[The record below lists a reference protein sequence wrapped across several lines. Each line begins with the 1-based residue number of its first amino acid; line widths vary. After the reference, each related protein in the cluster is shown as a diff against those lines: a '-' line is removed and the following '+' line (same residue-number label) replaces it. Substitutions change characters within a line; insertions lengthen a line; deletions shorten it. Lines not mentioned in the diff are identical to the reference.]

1 MVRRDVGKGGEKELK
16 TKKTNRDEVRGNTL
30 AILLT
35 DAQKE
40 AVEREANKAGLSMSA
55 WARMIIAE
63 KINQKKKTKER
74 MR

>member
-1 MVRRDVGKGGEKELK
+1 MK
-16 TKKTNRDEVRGNTL
+16 TPKANREEVRGNTL

-55 WARMIIAE
+55 WVRMVLAE
-63 KINQKKKTKER
+63 KINQKYKNQKER

>member
-1 MVRRDVGKGGEKELK
+1 MK
-16 TKKTNRDEVRGNTL
+16 TAKANRDEVRGNTL

-55 WARMIIAE
+55 WVRMVLAE
-63 KINQKKKTKER
+63 KINQK
-74 MR
+74 